1 MANPALIKA
10 AVVLLTDKRTWKAIG
25 VVIAAILT
33 PFILLVVII
42 CSMLSGTANH
52 NNAAVELTFY
62 GGSLPITMPREYRD
76 YITEMRSCFSSL
88 DGAIAAVE
96 EMMEDGDSLDSNRI
110 KTVFYALNF
119 GTENLSLR
127 RAKAREFV
135 DCFVEYR
142 DCTHTWTDEDG
153 EEHSYT
159 HTRAYPINDLPT
171 IYANVSAEVG
181 RQVTSDDMANITE
194 IYLRVVYRNFDVGA
208 DMALE
213 GGNSTHDLIVE
224 MVKDSDVIPSEGGF
238 VSPLPGGWED
248 KVTSEFGYRQNPTGA
263 GSEGHTG
270 LDMGVPLGTEV
281 RAVKDGKVLFVRYK
295 QTGYGYHVAIDH
307 GGGMVTLYGHCS
319 EILVT
324 EGQTV
329 TAGQMIARSGS
340 TGRSTGPHLHLE
352 VIQDGVP
359 QNPRNYL

>member
-1 MANPALIKA
+1 
-10 AVVLLTDKRTWKAIG
+10 
-25 VVIAAILT
+25 
-33 PFILLVVII
+33 
-42 CSMLSGTANH
+42 
-52 NNAAVELTFY
+52 
-62 GGSLPITMPREYRD
+62 
-76 YITEMRSCFSSL
+76 
-88 DGAIAAVE
+88 
-96 EMMEDGDSLDSNRI
+96 
-110 KTVFYALNF
+110 
-119 GTENLSLR
+119 
-127 RAKAREFV
+127 
-135 DCFVEYR
+135 
-142 DCTHTWTDEDG
+142 
-153 EEHSYT
+153 
-159 HTRAYPINDLPT
+159 
-171 IYANVSAEVG
+171 
-181 RQVTSDDMANITE
+181 
-194 IYLRVVYRNFDVGA
+194 
-208 DMALE
+208 MALE
-213 GGNSTHDLIVE
+213 GGNSTHDLIAE

-329 TAGQMIARSGS
+329 TAGQVIARSGS

>member
-1 MANPALIKA
+1 MA
-10 AVVLLTDKRTWKAIG
+10 
-25 VVIAAILT
+25 
-33 PFILLVVII
+33 PFILLVVIL

-62 GGSLPITMPREYRD
+62 GGSLPITMPSEYKD
-76 YITEMRSCFSSL
+76 YITEMRDCFSSL
-88 DGAIAAVE
+88 DGAIATVE
-96 EMMEDGDSLDSNRI
+96 GMMEDGDSLDSNRI
-110 KTVFYALNF
+110 KAVFYALNF
-119 GTENLSLR
+119 GTEDLSLR

-142 DCTHTWTDEDG
+142 DCTHTETDEDG
-153 EEHSYT
+153 EEYTYT
-159 HTRAYPINDLPT
+159 HTRAYPIGDLPT
-171 IYANVSAEVG
+171 IYANVSAVVG

-208 DMALE
+208 EMSLE
-213 GGNSTHDLIVE
+213 GGNGTHDLIAE
-224 MVKDSDVIPSEGGF
+224 MIKDSDVVPSEGGF
-238 VSPLPGGWED
+238 VSPLPGSWQD

-270 LDMGVPLGTEV
+270 MDMAVPLGTDV
-281 RAVKDGKVLFVRYK
+281 RAVKDGKVLFVRFK
-295 QTGYGYHVAIDH
+295 QTGYGYQVAIDH
-307 GGGMVTLYGHCS
+307 GGGLVTLYGHCS

-329 TAGQMIARSGS
+329 TAGQVIAKSGN

-359 QNPRNYL
+359 QNPRSYL

>member
-62 GGSLPITMPREYRD
+62 GGSLPITMPSEYKD
-76 YITEMRSCFSSL
+76 YITEMRDCFSSL
-88 DGAIAAVE
+88 DGAIATVE
-96 EMMEDGDSLDSNRI
+96 GMMEDGDSLDSNRI
-110 KTVFYALNF
+110 KAVFYALNF
-119 GTENLSLR
+119 GTEDLSLR

-135 DCFVEYR
+135 DCFVEYQ
-142 DCTHTWTDEDG
+142 DCTHTEIDENG
-153 EEHSYT
+153 EKYTYT
-159 HTRAYPINDLPT
+159 HTRAYPIEDLPT
-171 IYANVSAEVG
+171 VYANVSAVVG

-208 DMALE
+208 DMVLE
-213 GGNSTHDLIVE
+213 GGNSTHDLIAE
-224 MVKDSDVIPSEGGF
+224 MVRDSDVVPSDGGF
-238 VSPLPGGWED
+238 VSPLPGGWQD
-248 KVTSEFGYRQNPTGA
+248 KVTSEFGYRQNPTGV

-270 LDMGVPLGTEV
+270 MDMAVPLGTDV
-281 RAVKDGKVLFVRYK
+281 RAVKDGKVLFVRFK

-307 GGGMVTLYGHCS
+307 GGGLVTLYGHCS

-329 TAGQMIARSGS
+329 TAGQVIAKSGS

-352 VIQDGVP
+352 VIRDGVP
-359 QNPRNYL
+359 QNPRSYL